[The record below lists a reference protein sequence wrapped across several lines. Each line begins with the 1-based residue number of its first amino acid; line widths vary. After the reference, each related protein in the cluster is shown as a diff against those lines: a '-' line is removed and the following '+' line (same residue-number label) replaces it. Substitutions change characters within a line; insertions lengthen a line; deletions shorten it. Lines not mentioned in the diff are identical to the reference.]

1 MLLCETLA
9 TCVLCM
15 DCERGGDGE
24 RVRGE
29 RWWEK
34 EGVST
39 EKDEEGEGTKV
50 GEEVGTSCIA
60 FVCEYVMVRE
70 VEMLPGA
77 ILMLLVGSVL
87 MLLITS
93 APVVAEWAVLLMG
106 YRVVGVGMGSEEIV
120 LSSSAGGRMQ

>member
-9 TCVLCM
+9 MCVVCM
-15 DCERGGDGE
+15 DWERGGEGE
-24 RVRGE
+24 RARGE

-70 VEMLPGA
+70 VEMPSGVV
-77 ILMLLVGSVL
+77 LMLLVES
-87 MLLITS
+87 
-93 APVVAEWAVLLMG
+93 
-106 YRVVGVGMGSEEIV
+106 
-120 LSSSAGGRMQ
+120 GR